1 MESDFIEKKED
12 KVDCC
17 QNGKDLDRPMDI
29 VREKVKFSERKY
41 QLKYLTLVPES
52 WTVKAVEDFFGVGNS
67 IVRKSDELKKE
78 KGLVPEITKKNGKL
92 MATNIAESIATFY
105 EDDQFSRNCLG
116 KMEFVNVRING
127 EKVHKQKCLYYL
139 SI

>member
-1 MESDFIEKKED
+1 M
-12 KVDCC
+12 
-17 QNGKDLDRPMDI
+17 
-29 VREKVKFSERKY
+29 
-41 QLKYLTLVPES
+41 TLVPES
-52 WTVKAVEDFFGVGNS
+52 WTVKAMEDFFSVGNS

-78 KGLVPEITKKNGKL
+78 KGLVPEITKKKGKV

-105 EDDQFSRNCLG
+105 EDGQFSRNCPG
-116 KMEFVNVRING
+116 KKEFVSVRING